1 LHETYPLWSSP
12 QRNWFN
18 RIDSLASP
26 FLSFLNVRYALHDPD
41 HAMPLHW
48 RVVGSAGQLNI
59 IENTAALPRAFMPA
73 AVRFNVPYPAVID
86 EMRNARDFRAMSWIN
101 QNHAPHN
108 METNGS
114 GTVSIT
120 RTTLSTYA
128 IHAEVAR
135 DGWIVISQ
143 AAWKGWRASE
153 GRQEIPVRVA
163 NHAFLAI
170 KLSQG
175 HHDVDLVFR
184 PHGFIVGRAIT
195 FVTLIAV
202 VILGLW
208 SRHSA

>member
-1 LHETYPLWSSP
+1 
-12 QRNWFN
+12 
-18 RIDSLASP
+18 
-26 FLSFLNVRYALHDPD
+26 
-41 HAMPLHW
+41 
-48 RVVGSAGQLNI
+48 
-59 IENTAALPRAFMPA
+59 
-73 AVRFNVPYPAVID
+73 
-86 EMRNARDFRAMSWIN
+86 
-101 QNHAPHN
+101 
-108 METNGS
+108 
-114 GTVSIT
+114 
-120 RTTLSTYA
+120 LSTYA

-143 AAWKGWRASE
+143 AAWKGWRAFE

-170 KLSQG
+170 KLGQG

-208 SRHSA
+208 SRRSA